1 MAQETPSHGHG
12 YWYEGQPEVKEILE
26 AFRRFRSADQDMR
39 RHLASDMDLH
49 VPDMEALQHVI
60 EAERGG
66 DALPPGRLAD
76 VLDISTASTTKLV
89 DRLTAGGYLRRHA
102 HPTDRRS
109 VVLIATPHA
118 HQEVRA
124 RLTEMHRA
132 MAGAALAVP
141 TDARRAL
148 VEFLETMTAIHGRV
162 GASSAEAQPGRPAH
176 PRG

>member
-1 MAQETPSHGHG
+1 MVDATPPHGHG

-39 RHLASDMDLH
+39 RNLASDMDLH

-60 EAERGG
+60 EAERAGE
-66 DALPPGRLAD
+66 ALTPGRLAE
-76 VLDISTASTTKLV
+76 VLGITTASITKLV
-89 DRLTAGGYLRRHA
+89 DRLTAGGYLQRHA
-102 HPTDRRS
+102 HPSDRRS

-124 RLTEMHRA
+124 RLTEMHQA

-148 VEFLETMTAIHGRV
+148 IEFLDTMTAIHGRLSA
-162 GASSAEAQPGRPAH
+162 ASADAAPGRPAH
-176 PRG
+176 LSG